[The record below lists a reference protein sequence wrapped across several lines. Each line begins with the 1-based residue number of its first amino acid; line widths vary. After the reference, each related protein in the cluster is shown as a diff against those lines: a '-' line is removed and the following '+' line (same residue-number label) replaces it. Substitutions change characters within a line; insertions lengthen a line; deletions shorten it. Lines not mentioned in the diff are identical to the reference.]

1 MAEFIETSPD
11 AFPIITVDLFNKY
24 GRLIVEM
31 PNFRDA
37 SVLVSALSA
46 FRLKTLM
53 FAPQFLLLERS
64 GEERDAQKAYA
75 KMAANPD
82 VIVTTPLGGRLF
94 LPDNSAELLFKKNS
108 YYRISEVVRS
118 LTELGYRKVQIVR
131 DAGEFAV
138 RGRYCRY
145 RNFCRRKR
153 CASRIFR

>member
-1 MAEFIETSPD
+1 MTEFIETSPD
-11 AFPIITVDLFNKY
+11 AFPVITVDLFNRY

-37 SVLVSALSA
+37 SALVSALSA

-64 GEERDAQKAYA
+64 GEETDAQKAYA
-75 KMAANPD
+75 EMAADPD

-94 LPDNSAELLFKKNS
+94 LPDDSEELIFRKNS

-118 LTELGYRKVQIVR
+118 LTGLGYKKVQIVR

-138 RGRYCRY
+138 RGDIVDIGI
-145 RNFCRRKR
+145 FVAGKGVR
-153 CASRIFR
+153 CTS